1 MTIHFARWAVAR
13 RPALVGLAFPTALVG
28 GFAVVRAAQNVWAV
42 DAHRNLAAAV
52 ALQHGAFGSD
62 PDYLYSPLAAALTVP
77 AVALPT
83 DVAVVAWLALK
94 IALLV
99 VGTAIATRELGR
111 IDRLLL
117 GVAVVA
123 FLPILY
129 DLELGNVTVLIAAA
143 IATVAWIPDR
153 ASAGIPLGI
162 ILATAP
168 KPQLI
173 PVLIWMAL
181 FRRRA
186 LAGAL
191 GAAGVGTLAGFV
203 VVGPGPYEAWIAAL
217 RAPPDLTRGNLSLS
231 GMPTLVAIPAAL
243 AVVAGTILA
252 LRRGPAPGLV
262 AALACGLLVS
272 PYTILYGAGVLLV
285 ATPCLARAAPR
296 GTLALAL
303 LAPVGLVVA
312 FPLWVASVGLLA
324 FAVPS
329 EPWPGGAPLGV
340 SVAPPPARVAS

>member
-1 MTIHFARWAVAR
+1 M
-13 RPALVGLAFPTALVG
+13 RPALLALAGFSVVMGVVLLLSIAGTAW
-28 GFAVVRAAQNVWAV
+28 AA
-42 DAHRNLAAAV
+42 DAHRNLLAAR
-52 ALQHGAFGSD
+52 ALLDGTFGTVEG
-62 PDYLYSPLAAALTVP
+62 YLYSPLAAALTIPALAVP
-77 AVALPT
+77 EG
-83 DVAVVAWLALK
+83 VAVVGW
-94 IALLV
+94 
-99 VGTAIATRELGR
+99 
-111 IDRLLL
+111 LLL
-117 GVAVVA
+117 KVVLLLLATVAVTRDLRPVDQVLVAAAAVA

-231 GMPTLVAIPAAL
+231 GMPTLIAIPAAL

-340 SVAPPPARVAS
+340 SVVPPPARVAS